1 MYHAYNITIL
11 LRCQRF
17 FLTFYHL
24 FFKGVTFLC
33 HLLYAP
39 SKSPVDIAQE
49 CVHVVAVRGDVG
61 AEAHGL
67 MRLVHPLPEGESVT
81 CGQAAR
87 RLSAGYTFS
96 FWQRV
101 DETHQAVRF
110 CTNVTT
116 DRDDVDA
123 LLRDIDRA
131 F

>member
-1 MYHAYNITIL
+1 MLCYHIKQRCMLAKGRLCVQSRRCSKTAITPAWPPAPTIWPRSSSRFVRHGCALLCDTVANQIFPIL
-11 LRCQRF
+11 
-17 FLTFYHL
+17 
-24 FFKGVTFLC
+24 
-33 HLLYAP
+33 P
-39 SKSPVDIAQE
+39 DE
-49 CVHVVAVRGDVG
+49 
-61 AEAHGL
+61 
-67 MRLVHPLPEGESVT
+67 
-81 CGQAAR
+81 AAR